1 MEVVV
6 VLVIKVGEAVAVR
19 VVRVAWSQHVIIIAN
34 MGIGWYRLSVRM
46 VGEMPQTIYAWCSP
60 RES

>member
-19 VVRVAWSQHVIIIAN
+19 VVRVAWSRHVIIIAN
-34 MGIGWYRLSVRM
+34 MGIGWYRLGYR
-46 VGEMPQTIYAWCSP
+46 
-60 RES
+60 